1 MEVNSIEGSPCSVVW
16 WSCVPPPVC
25 LWCGRIIFEF
35 LFDPKAEILG
45 VTSASETGLWYDN
58 DGDAAA
64 E

>member
-1 MEVNSIEGSPCSVVW
+1 MEVNLIEGSMFGGVVEL
-16 WSCVPPPVC
+16 CVPPPVC

-45 VTSASETGLWYDN
+45 VTSASETVLWYDN